1 VADRAGPVSV
11 EMSEGSRGPRFRGS
25 FWLKVLLAFGGA
37 SLVAALLPGTA
48 DDGQAPPLRTL
59 LLAGSLI
66 TLITTVGLYA
76 GLRMDLG
83 LPARVAIYAGSYNAL
98 VVLVKFVLA
107 PRGLYE
113 VNRTVPLTSFTPLS
127 GTLGAVLTASFVL
140 LLYLAAYWVI
150 YRICRRRIE
159 GLVRADAGER
169 PKRAR
174 RIVLPVVAGA
184 VVLSGTGGAALLIP
198 LALVSSGGEYLDF
211 VFSSAVSALI
221 GLALAGASALAF
233 LAFRSAAERAQILG
247 DAAVLVSF
255 FWVGLLFLALY
266 HALWVVYIL
275 VLTSIWPLRV
285 VVPK

>member
-1 VADRAGPVSV
+1 MR
-11 EMSEGSRGPRFRGS
+11 EGSRGPRFRGN

-37 SLVAALLPGTA
+37 ALVAALLPGTA
-48 DDGQAPPLRTL
+48 DGGQAPPLRTL

-83 LPARVAIYAGSYNAL
+83 LPTRVAIYAGSYNAL

-113 VNRTVPLTSFTPLS
+113 VNRTVALTSFTPLS
-127 GTLGAVLTASFVL
+127 GTLGAVLTAGFVL
-140 LLYLAAYWVI
+140 ILYLAAYWVI

-159 GLVRADAGER
+159 GLVRADARER

-174 RIVLPVVAGA
+174 RIVLPLVAGA

-221 GLALAGASALAF
+221 GSARPGARAQGLQAVRAL
-233 LAFRSAAERAQILG
+233 AERAPILG
-247 DAAVLVSF
+247 GAAGRVSVFWVSF